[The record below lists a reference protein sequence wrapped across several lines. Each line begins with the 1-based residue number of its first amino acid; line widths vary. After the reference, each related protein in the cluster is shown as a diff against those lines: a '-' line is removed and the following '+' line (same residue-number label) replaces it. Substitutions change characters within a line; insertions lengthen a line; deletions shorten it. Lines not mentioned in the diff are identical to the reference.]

1 MMQKSVHDSEH
12 DAERMRVDREARTT
26 LRGLEA
32 KRDELKQ
39 RLSELKNR
47 HNNVSTQSEKESELL
62 QQRWQWRRDRLWTLW
77 QNRLDVLRKE
87 RLSLQEQIDGINQK
101 FVFEKKKM
109 EEQESRDVRRIE
121 DLHQFL
127 MKNTEDN
134 KSKLKQKEIQF
145 ELEKTRLFAQI
156 KECEN
161 LVSDWMDRVRT
172 MQEDISKNNTNLVEQ
187 IGYMDRWYREE
198 ETETQAFLQTLQNTL
213 DAIDVVLAKMGVK
226 EAA

>member
-1 MMQKSVHDSEH
+1 
-12 DAERMRVDREARTT
+12 
-26 LRGLEA
+26 
-32 KRDELKQ
+32 
-39 RLSELKNR
+39 
-47 HNNVSTQSEKESELL
+47 
-62 QQRWQWRRDRLWTLW
+62 
-77 QNRLDVLRKE
+77 
-87 RLSLQEQIDGINQK
+87 
-101 FVFEKKKM
+101 
-109 EEQESRDVRRIE
+109 
-121 DLHQFL
+121 